1 MLYFFSSSRLNEWGL
16 FIYRICIRRDFE
28 NMKQR
33 SVFLIVELLIILLSS
48 SNFVAMSRL
57 NRQFPLRSGG
67 FPLKEEK
74 DQSLAPTTNFKKLPL
89 KNGRTVFRFNI
100 SHGEVCRTFRFQQTI
115 KHDGCED
122 RVITNRGCYGFCNS
136 MMHIGKSK
144 GLDLTMIQTCV
155 NDRTKFRPVRLKCPG
170 RKKGYKLKS
179 VLVVK
184 SCKCRRSIP
193 IMRRSIQTAPQG
205 VEESEESNVK

>member
-1 MLYFFSSSRLNEWGL
+1 
-16 FIYRICIRRDFE
+16 
-28 NMKQR
+28 MKNWDLC
-33 SVFLIVELLIILLSS
+33 LIVDLLLLLLPSS
-48 SNFVAMSRL
+48 SNFITMSRL
-57 NRQFPLRSGG
+57 NFRQFPLRNGR

-74 DQSLAPTTNFKKLPL
+74 DQSFSRRANFKTLPL
-89 KNGRTVFRFNI
+89 NNGRTVFRFNM
-100 SHGEVCRTFRFQQTI
+100 SQGQVCRTFRFQQTI
-115 KHDGCED
+115 KHRGCED

-136 MMHIGKSK
+136 IMHIGKEK
-144 GLDLTMIQTCV
+144 GLDLKIIQTCV

-193 IMRRSIQTAPQG
+193 IMRRSVQLEQQ
-205 VEESEESNVK
+205 VEEKPEETNVK